1 VSVNSFI
8 NTIAKYGGM
17 SFSNNYT
24 VKIIKPP
31 VTYDGIDDI
40 VSLFCNE
47 TQLPNINTAQGSING
62 LYLGSG
68 TVQYPHTRVYTEIQM
83 GFMLDANL
91 SALKFLN
98 KWMDYIFSGGSQ
110 EWSDQQNNKSLSQI
124 QSLASSSLRPQNRS
138 IRVNYKHGTD
148 GTVGYAT
155 TILISKT
162 EIGPSAPN
170 QRAPLTYVL
179 EDAYP
184 YAVDAV
190 PLSYG
195 NAQIT
200 QVSAQFS
207 YARHYTIPNNITSVV
222 GTLSGMY
229 TGKAKT
235 DAEKKVVS

>member
-17 SFSNNYT
+17 SFSNNFA
-24 VKIIKPP
+24 VKIINPP
-31 VTYDGIDDI
+31 VTYQDSETII
-40 VSLFCNE
+40 SLFCDE
-47 TQLPNINTAQGSING
+47 AQLPNTNTAQGQTNG

-68 TVQYPHTRVYTEIQM
+68 SISYPHTRVYTEIQL

-98 KWMDYIFSGGSQ
+98 KWMDFIFSGH
-110 EWSDQQNNKSLSQI
+110 EDEFSDQQTNLSLTQI
-124 QSLASSSLRPQNRS
+124 QSLASTRPKKENRP
-138 IRVNYKHGTD
+138 IRLKYRD
-148 GTVGYAT
+148 DYAR

-162 EIGPSAPN
+162 EIGPYAPN
-170 QRAPLTYVL
+170 QRVPLTYVL
-179 EDAYP
+179 EQAYP
-184 YAVDAV
+184 YAIDAV

-195 NAQIT
+195 NSQLT
-200 QVSAQFS
+200 KVSCQFS

-229 TGKAKT
+229 NSSQ
-235 DAEKKVVS
+235 KKSVDQRVVPGSKK